1 MPIRL
6 SLPETFKNATAT
18 RPQVGMWV
26 CSGSALNAEICAGA
40 GLDWL
45 LLDGEHSPN
54 TLDTL
59 LAQLQ
64 AVAAY
69 PVHAVVRPPIGDT
82 VLLKQYLDL
91 GIQNF
96 IVPMVDTAAD
106 AEAIVKALHYP
117 PRGVRGV
124 GSALGRSARWNR
136 VENYLTTASDTL
148 TLFVQIESATAV
160 DNVEE
165 ILAVDGVDG
174 IFCGPSDLSASMG
187 LIGQQS
193 HPDVVAAL
201 QKCFAAAKTAG
212 KFVGINAFDPVAAQG
227 YLDDGVDFILVG
239 ADVAILARG
248 SEKLADDFLPEEVIT
263 ARSAGGSDGAS
274 GARASY

>member
-6 SLPETFKNATAT
+6 NLPEPFKNATAQ

-26 CSGSALNAEICAGA
+26 CSGSALNAEICAGS
-40 GLDWL
+40 GIDWIMV
-45 LLDGEHSPN
+45 DGEHSPN
-54 TLDTL
+54 TLSTL

-64 AVAAY
+64 AIAAY
-69 PVHAVVRPPIGDT
+69 PVHAIVRPPIGDT

-96 IVPMVDTAAD
+96 IVPMVDTAED
-106 AEAIVKALHYP
+106 AERIVKAVHYP

-136 VENYLTTASDTL
+136 VENYLQNASDTL

-160 DNVEE
+160 ENVEE

-201 QKCFAAAKTAG
+201 KKCFAAAKNAG
-212 KFVGINAFDPVAAQG
+212 KFVGINAFDPFEAKG
-227 YLDDGVDFILVG
+227 YLEDGADFILVG

-248 SEKLADDFLPEEVIT
+248 SEKLADEFIPAEVIA
-263 ARSAGGSDGAS
+263 ARSAGGDESS
-274 GARASY
+274 GPRASY